1 MGVPCTKSFHSKPP
15 NFQRSSPHKISLCS
29 LNQFPFFFLPFFE
42 DVNDFYTISEKI
54 SGYGAYGTVRKGFN
68 KYFKGSKLA
77 IKTIPKKKLNTEKR
91 KRNMERE
98 LEILKVIEHPNLVS
112 FNEYFEDVENVHIVT
127 EYLNGEDL
135 LSYTIKKG
143 KTCLPEE
150 EIAEVVK
157 QIIEA
162 TIYLHENNIVH
173 RDLKPENFLF
183 ANLNS
188 NFIKIIDFGLS
199 TYISEQ
205 DEMNPEEISFV
216 GTPYYIA
223 PEIINRNCND
233 LRQCD
238 VWSIGIILFFFAVGY
253 HPFSG
258 SKKEEILSNIINGK
272 LEFEEEYWKDKSEE
286 LRDLITRLLEFEPNE
301 RIGLKEALSHSFFK
315 KKNDDGNEQLIEE
328 KTSEFIDYM
337 FSICWNEEENTT
349 PNNWIDNY
357 QFRKIIL
364 LTYIKFM
371 NPEEEN
377 FSLGVK
383 IFQYLDSKNKGY
395 IKSEDF
401 NNAIKNLGINI
412 SSKTISKIIR
422 KINKPLGFIGN
433 EISYHNF
440 MIYYCAFYN
449 KMSEQSINDLFSY
462 FYKNESENYIDS
474 ENLDDIPRMKRRVYF
489 PGEENVDEIEICS
502 LKMENFKEI
511 LIAFQEKNY
520 LGSGIFTSEKGLSIK

>member
-1 MGVPCTKSFHSKPP
+1 MGIVCAKSLPSKPP
-15 NFQRSSPHKISLCS
+15 NFKRSSLPKISLCS
-29 LNQFPFFFLPFFE
+29 LNRFPMFLPFFE
-42 DVNDFYTISEKI
+42 DVLDFYSISNKI

-68 KYFKGSKLA
+68 KHFNGSELA
-77 IKTIPKKKLNTEKR
+77 IKTIPKKKLDTEKR

-112 FNEYFEDVENVHIVT
+112 FNEYFEDTENVHIVT
-127 EYLNGEDL
+127 EYLHGEDL
-135 LSYTIKKG
+135 LTYTVKKG
-143 KTCLPEE
+143 KACLPEE

-162 TIYLHENNIVH
+162 TIYLHEHNIVH

-183 ANLNS
+183 ANLSS

-199 TYISEQ
+199 TYISEI

-223 PEIINRNCND
+223 PEVINKNCND

-258 SKKEEILSNIINGK
+258 SKREDILANIIHGK
-272 LEFEEEYWKDKSEE
+272 LEFEEEFWKNKSEE
-286 LRDLITRLLEFEPNE
+286 LRDLITRLLEFDPNE
-301 RIGLKEALSHSFFK
+301 RIGLKDALNHSFFK
-315 KKNDDGNEQLIEE
+315 KISDDGNVQLIEE
-328 KTSEFIDYM
+328 KTNDFIDYM
-337 FSICWNEEENTT
+337 SSICWNEEEQLTS
-349 PNNWIDNY
+349 NNWIDNY
-357 QFRKIIL
+357 EFRKNIL

-371 NPEEEN
+371 NPEQEN

-383 IFQYLDSKNKGY
+383 IFQYLDSKNKGF
-395 IKSEDF
+395 INFADF
-401 NNAIKNLGINI
+401 AIAIKNLSINI
-412 SSKTISKIIR
+412 SAKTISKIIS
-422 KINKPLGFIGN
+422 KINKPLGFVGD
-433 EISYHNF
+433 EVSYHNF

-449 KMSEQSINDLFSY
+449 KMSEQSITDLFSY
-462 FYKNESENYIDS
+462 FYKEQSENFIDS
-474 ENLDDIPRMKRRVYF
+474 ENLNENPRTKRRVYL
-489 PGEENVDEIEICS
+489 PGEENVDENELCS

-511 LIAFQEKNY
+511 LDAFQQKNY
-520 LGSGIFTSEKGLSIK
+520 SGSGIFNSEKALSIK